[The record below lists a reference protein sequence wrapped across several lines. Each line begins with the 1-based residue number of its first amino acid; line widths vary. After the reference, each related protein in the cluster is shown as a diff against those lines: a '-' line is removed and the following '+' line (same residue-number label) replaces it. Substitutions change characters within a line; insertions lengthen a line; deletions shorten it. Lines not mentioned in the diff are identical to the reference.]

1 MPVFIFTWQVTL
13 MALDDLEELRT
24 FALVVDLGSLSAAAR
39 RLQVTTNAVSRRVMR
54 LEQNLGVKVLR
65 RSTRAVSVTA
75 EGRLLYGHARR
86 ALEELQSAEDALK
99 SGRAGLAG
107 AIRIAL
113 PGGGC
118 SPAILS
124 GISGFLEAHPEV
136 HLEMLVVNTPID
148 PVGGGFDV
156 VIHVG
161 PVKDSRLVARRLHT
175 VTWALAASPRYFAS
189 RRRPSTPSDLTEHV
203 CLRIAASPPQAEWQL
218 IDPKGNVETVR
229 VTGNFE
235 ADDSRV
241 LADAMYAG
249 LGIGI
254 RPEKEL
260 TAAVAAGTLERVLPR
275 HRFGSMEVY
284 ALMPKGASKLA
295 RVSRFLEFYSELL
308 RLEA

>member
-1 MPVFIFTWQVTL
+1 MA
-13 MALDDLEELRT
+13 ALDDLDELRT

-39 RLQVTTNAVSRRVMR
+39 HLQVTTNAVSRRVMR

-75 EGRLLYGHARR
+75 EGRVLYAHARR
-86 ALEELQSAEDALK
+86 ALEELQSAEDALR
-99 SGRAGLAG
+99 SGRDGLAG
-107 AIRIAL
+107 AIRIAM
-113 PGGGC
+113 PGGAC
-118 SPAILS
+118 SSAILS
-124 GISGFLEAHPEV
+124 GISAFLEEHPDV
-136 HLEMLVVNTPID
+136 RLEMLVVNTPID

-175 VTWALAASPRYFAS
+175 ANWALAAAPRYFAS
-189 RRRPSTPSDLTEHV
+189 RRRPKTPSDLTEHV
-203 CLRIAASPPQAEWQL
+203 CLRIATHPPQNEWRL
-218 IDPKGNVETVR
+218 IDPKGQVESVR

-260 TAAVAAGTLERVLPR
+260 VAAVAAGTLERVLPR
-275 HRFGSMEVY
+275 HRFGSLEVY
-284 ALMPKGASKLA
+284 ALMPKGASRLA
-295 RVSRFLEFYSELL
+295 RVMRFLEFYGGLL
-308 RLEA
+308 RQEA